1 MTSTRR
7 WFVALAVLSLA
18 VVTTDVLAAGRH
30 SHPRAA
36 QVTTATYN
44 LKLRPPALH
53 RLHAALLRDGVST
66 DRAVPMRG

>member
-1 MTSTRR
+1 MTTTRR
-7 WFVALAVLSLA
+7 WFVALAGFSVAIL
-18 VVTTDVLAAGRH
+18 TTDALAAGRH

-53 RLHAALLRDGVST
+53 RLHAALLRDGMSV
-66 DRAVPMRG
+66 DGAAPMLG